1 MQLGE
6 WIRRN
11 GYNYR
16 TFGEEIGVSFRNV
29 EKWSRGETLPRFE
42 KAKLIFDFT
51 NNEVTVM
58 TFMKNKYNA
67 IKQTYKGETFDSK
80 KELNRFMELEIL
92 LRAKEISDLELHP
105 KFDLMVNGVKIG
117 RYTADFRY
125 KKGSD
130 IIVEDVKSRAT
141 KTRDYMLRKKILAT
155 YNPPIIITE
164 V

>member
-1 MQLGE
+1 
-6 WIRRN
+6 
-11 GYNYR
+11 
-16 TFGEEIGVSFRNV
+16 
-29 EKWSRGETLPRFE
+29 
-42 KAKLIFDFT
+42 
-51 NNEVTVM
+51 M
-58 TFMKNKYNA
+58 TFTKNKYNA
-67 IKQTYKGETFDSK
+67 IKQTYKGEIFDSK

>member
-1 MQLGE
+1 
-6 WIRRN
+6 
-11 GYNYR
+11 
-16 TFGEEIGVSFRNV
+16 
-29 EKWSRGETLPRFE
+29 
-42 KAKLIFDFT
+42 
-51 NNEVTVM
+51 M
-58 TFMKNKYNA
+58 TFTKNKYNA
-67 IKQTYKGETFDSK
+67 IKQTYKGEVFDSK

-92 LRAKEISDLELHP
+92 LRASEISDLEIHP